1 MWVRKR
7 IDMGWCDLLSGVV
20 HCLIPGHREA
30 AVHAVEAAWSSD
42 GRACG
47 CLSVRSGLDLALT
60 ALELPAGSE
69 ILVSAMTIPDMVRI
83 IAEHGLVAVPVD
95 LQRSTAFPQLDLL
108 EKLVTPQ
115 TKAILVAHLFGGRS
129 DLAPIVEFAQ
139 AHDLLVFE
147 DCAQAFEG
155 RRYLGHEQADVS
167 MFSFGP
173 IKTATALGGGV
184 LRVRDA
190 RLLERMRQVE
200 AEYPV
205 QSRWFFMQRLLFY
218 CLLTFLGGKI
228 VFGLFVRM
236 CRLLRKDLDA
246 LLNGSISNFPGD
258 QFFAS
263 LRQQPSLPL
272 LRLLRRRITGYRE
285 QDLDL
290 RAARGALLA
299 RALPAERC
307 PGAATTP
314 HSFWIFPLQV
324 DEPSTVIT
332 NLRNAGFDATS
343 DNSLQP
349 VEAPATRPE
358 VDAMTARG
366 LLERVIF
373 LPLYAAMPESEV
385 QRMTAVLLPLLD
397 SGRAPAGE

>member
-7 IDMGWCDLLSGVV
+7 IDIGWCDLLSGLVN
-20 HCLIPGHREA
+20 CWIPGRRA
-30 AVHAVEAAWSSD
+30 AAAEAVEAAWSSD
-42 GRACG
+42 GRACA

-69 ILVSAMTIPDMVRI
+69 VLVSAMTIPDMVRI
-83 IAEHGLVAVPVD
+83 IEQHGLVAVPLD
-95 LQRSTAFPQLDLL
+95 LQRSTAAPQVDLL
-108 EKLVTPQ
+108 EQLVTPQ
-115 TKAILVAHLFGGRS
+115 TKALLVAHLFGGRY
-129 DLAPIVEFAQ
+129 DLSPFVEFAQ
-139 AHDLLVFE
+139 RHGLFLFE
-147 DCAQAFEG
+147 DCAQAYEG

-190 RLLERMRQVE
+190 TVLERMRQVE

-218 CLLTFLGGKI
+218 CLLKFLGGKI

-236 CRLLRKDLDA
+236 CTLLGKDLDA
-246 LLNGSISNFPGD
+246 LLNASISNFPGD

-272 LRLLRRRITGYRE
+272 LRLLRRRIVGFRE
-285 QDLDL
+285 HDLDL
-290 RAARGALLA
+290 RGARGALLA
-299 RALPAERC
+299 RDLPADRC
-307 PGAATTP
+307 PGASTTP
-314 HSFWIFPLQV
+314 HSFWIFPFQV
-324 DEPSTVIT
+324 DEPLTVIAQ
-332 NLRNAGFDATS
+332 LRNSGFDATS

-349 VEAPATRPE
+349 VAAS
-358 VDAMTARG
+358 VDRTGADPVTSRG
-366 LLERVIF
+366 LLERAIF
-373 LPLYAAMPESEV
+373 LPLYSEMPESEV
-385 QRMTAVLLPLLD
+385 QRMSAVLLSLLE
-397 SGRAPAGE
+397 SEQESVAE

>member
-1 MWVRKR
+1 M
-7 IDMGWCDLLSGVV
+7 
-20 HCLIPGHREA
+20 
-30 AVHAVEAAWSSD
+30 
-42 GRACG
+42 
-47 CLSVRSGLDLALT
+47 
-60 ALELPAGSE
+60 
-69 ILVSAMTIPDMVRI
+69 
-83 IAEHGLVAVPVD
+83 
-95 LQRSTAFPQLDLL
+95 
-108 EKLVTPQ
+108 
-115 TKAILVAHLFGGRS
+115 FGGRF
-129 DLAPIVEFAQ
+129 DLSPYVEFAQ
-139 AHDLLVFE
+139 RHDLLLFE

-190 RLLERMRQVE
+190 LLLERMRQVE

-236 CRLLRKDLDA
+236 CRLLGRDLDA
-246 LLNGSISNFPGD
+246 LLNASISNFPGD

-272 LRLLRRRITGYRE
+272 LRLLRRRITGFRE
-285 QDLDL
+285 NDLDL

-299 RALPAERC
+299 RDLPADRC
-307 PGAATTP
+307 PGASTTP

-349 VEAPATRPE
+349 VEASVGHAG
-358 VDAMTARG
+358 VDPVTARR

-385 QRMTAVLLPLLD
+385 QRMTSVLLPLLE
-397 SGRAPAGE
+397 SGRGPVAE